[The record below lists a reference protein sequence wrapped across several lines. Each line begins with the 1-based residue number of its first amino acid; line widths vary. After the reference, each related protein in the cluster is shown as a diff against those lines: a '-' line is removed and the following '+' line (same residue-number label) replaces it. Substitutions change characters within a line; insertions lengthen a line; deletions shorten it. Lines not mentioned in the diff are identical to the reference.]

1 MKFDLDQAIRKVP
14 DFPKKGILFYDI
26 TGILLNPE
34 AFQHIIDEM
43 VAFYQAKQITH
54 IIAIE
59 SRGFLFAAPLALK
72 LKIPIILARKKGKL
86 PHKTISQ
93 SYDLEYG
100 QATLEIQEVDLVKN
114 MNVLLVDDLIATG
127 GTLKA
132 TADMLKSKNI
142 QIKNIFSVIGLP
154 FLNYPEVLKEYTVKT
169 LINYDS
175 DSVKGV

>member
-1 MKFDLDQAIRKVP
+1 MTFDLDKAVRKVP

-26 TGILLNPE
+26 TGLLSNPS
-34 AFQHIIDEM
+34 AFQHIINEM
-43 VAFYQAKQITH
+43 VENYKNKSFTH
-54 IIAIE
+54 IVAVE
-59 SRGFLFAAPLALK
+59 SRGFLFASPLAFHLN
-72 LKIPIILARKKGKL
+72 IPIILARKKGKL

-100 QATLEIQEVDLVKN
+100 TETLEIQEIDLITD

-132 TADMLKSKNI
+132 TATLLENNGANI
-142 QIKNIFSVIGLP
+142 EGIFSVIGLP
-154 FLNYPEVLKEYTVKT
+154 FLNYLDVLKDYDVKT

-175 DSVKGV
+175 EMVN